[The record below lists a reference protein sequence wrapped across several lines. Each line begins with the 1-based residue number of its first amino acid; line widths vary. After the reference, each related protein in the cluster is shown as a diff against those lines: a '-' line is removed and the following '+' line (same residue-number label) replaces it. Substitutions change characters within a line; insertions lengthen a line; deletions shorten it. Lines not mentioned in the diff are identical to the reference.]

1 MILERIA
8 QMRTGDRRGALNL
21 LRPPSGL
28 PLYRPV
34 ATSPTSIALTG
45 FQERLGNG
53 DQ

>member
-1 MILERIA
+1 MILERMA

-21 LRPPSGL
+21 LRPPSRL

-34 ATSPTSIALTG
+34 ATSPSSVNLAGL
-45 FQERLGNG
+45 QERLGNG